1 MCMFVYLDLR
11 YDCIGKCVCGGSGGD
26 RKSNWGDVVWRG
38 RRLQGESVIP
48 SVSPLNLNLPAPHGM
63 SQPSVALCF
72 ASDARCYVLSEGAL
86 LRQTFA
92 YLFSNSHVTSLDAQA
107 DHPDA
112 GVCTNV
118 FSKQLFYIISFANQL
133 KNEGKQNSQWSTIK
147 LSSTAPMFQKVA
159 SWGLS
164 FCSREYDQINN

>member
-1 MCMFVYLDLR
+1 MCMFVCLDLR
-11 YDCIGKCVCGGSGGD
+11 YDCIGKCVCVWGRGGD

-38 RRLQGESVIP
+38 RRLQRESVIP
-48 SVSPLNLNLPAPHGM
+48 SVSLLNLNLPAPHGM

-118 FSKQLFYIISFANQL
+118 FLKQLFYIISFSNQL
-133 KNEGKQNSQWSTIK
+133 ENEGNKTPNGAQLSYQALRQCFRKLHHGGWVSVAESTTK
-147 LSSTAPMFQKVA
+147 
-159 SWGLS
+159 
-164 FCSREYDQINN
+164 